1 METKLN
7 ELGFTN
13 FEHLRENM
21 RDGKHRKA
29 WSGVYKEK
37 MIILRVIKVDDK
49 WLLDDVFCE
58 LKDIVINGILET
70 RSITDLIFF
79 IETHCKKI

>member
-21 RDGKHRKA
+21 RDGKRRKA
-29 WSGVYKEK
+29 WSV
-37 MIILRVIKVDDK
+37 
-49 WLLDDVFCE
+49 
-58 LKDIVINGILET
+58 
-70 RSITDLIFF
+70 
-79 IETHCKKI
+79 